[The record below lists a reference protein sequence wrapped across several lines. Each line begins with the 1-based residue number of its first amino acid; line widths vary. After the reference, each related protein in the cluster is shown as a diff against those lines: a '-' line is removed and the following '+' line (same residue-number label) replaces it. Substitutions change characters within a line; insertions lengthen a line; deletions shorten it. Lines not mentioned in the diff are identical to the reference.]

1 MLTSYGK
8 YSMKSPFSQGQSFHA
23 KNTAQARPAHEL
35 QAEKVM
41 YNCHL
46 QSSNVLNSEVLGW

>member
-8 YSMKSPFSQGQSFHA
+8 YSMESLFSQGQCLHA
-23 KNTAQARPAHEL
+23 KNSTQARPAHEL

-41 YNCHL
+41 YNWHL
-46 QSSNVLNSEVLGW
+46 VSSNVLNSEVQ